1 MLTHDAFRCHRMNS
15 DEVFK
20 RRFPGFGKGVT
31 HKDPR
36 LNTNASI
43 IRFRLESF
51 SFHNSGNGMTKIA
64 KCSAIPSIAPANPIA
79 FRSRHRPFC
88 RMSQDAETGMQRSKM
103 QK

>member
-15 DEVFK
+15 DEVCK
-20 RRFPGFGKGVT
+20 WKSGGLGVT

-51 SFHNSGNGMTKIA
+51 SFHNSGNGMTKMA
-64 KCSAIPSIAPANPIA
+64 KCSAIPSIAPAKPIA
-79 FRSRHRPFC
+79 FRSRHRPSW
-88 RMSQDAETGMQRSKM
+88 RMSHDAETGIQRSKM
-103 QK
+103 RK